1 MPSEQGPSNSMTI
14 GMIGAADLRERLA
27 DAVREEHARGDAT
40 TIIYD
45 FSVAPPSPAKID
57 RLRKLWAMM
66 RRAEVRLPK
75 YGEM

>member
-1 MPSEQGPSNSMTI
+1 MPSEHEPSNSVTI
-14 GMIGAADLRERLA
+14 GMVSAADLRARLA
-27 DAVREEHARGDAT
+27 DAVREEQARGDAT
-40 TIIYD
+40 TIIHAPID
-45 FSVAPPSPAKID
+45 PPSTAQID